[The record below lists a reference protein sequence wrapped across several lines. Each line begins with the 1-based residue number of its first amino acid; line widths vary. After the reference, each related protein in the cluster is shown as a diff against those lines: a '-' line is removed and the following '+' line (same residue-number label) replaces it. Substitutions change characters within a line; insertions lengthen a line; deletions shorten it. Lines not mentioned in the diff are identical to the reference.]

1 MPLDMCDPHIA
12 ILSELT
18 PSYILQMLVK
28 LVVTPEFSFST

>member
-1 MPLDMCDPHIA
+1 MPLDMCDPPIV
-12 ILSELT
+12 IRSELT